1 MPVLLQALV
10 CLRNDCSNNKQF
22 EEEHFKQLLHG
33 WLQVSVEI
41 DASLSLVS
49 SIKGAK
55 ATA

>member
-10 CLRNDCSNNKQF
+10 CLRNDCSDNTGF
-22 EEEHFKQLLHG
+22 EEEHFRQLLHC
-33 WLQVSVEI
+33 WLHLSVEI
-41 DASLSLVS
+41 DACLSLVS